1 MSDDEGANVD
11 EKSLRAEFEVM
22 ARRAGAAIPDDRR
35 EALFAMFK
43 DFRRVI
49 ARMHK
54 PFDASVEVAS
64 VFSVE
69 SAKRGAPNRSAS

>member
-1 MSDDEGANVD
+1 MNDIEDDA
-11 EKSLRAEFEVM
+11 LRAEFDAM
-22 ARRAGAAIPDDRR
+22 ARRAGITIPDERR
-35 EALFAMFK
+35 DALFAAFK